1 MNVVGIIAEYNPFHN
16 GHLFHLQAAKENC
29 DAQYAIC
36 VMSGHFLQRGE
47 PALFNKWSRAAMAVS
62 AGADIVFELPCV
74 YACRSAGIFA
84 RGGVELL
91 AATGI
96 VTHLCFGSEH
106 GSIQPLKEIAL
117 LLAAEPTGFRILLQ
131 DQLQQGKSF
140 PAARYTALQEYCRLI
155 DPHGPQM
162 EPEILTH
169 PNNTLGIE
177 YLIALEKLGNPM
189 TPLTIKR
196 CTANYHDQRITG
208 PIASASAIR
217 HLLEVQG
224 LSADLGQV
232 VPSPVDQIM
241 QNCVAQ
247 EQGPVFLA
255 DFTRMALACLRRA
268 TLEELALILDV
279 NEGLEYKLK
288 EAANTASSLEELL
301 TALKSKRYTR
311 TRLQRLLF
319 YCLLNLKKHTAAALD
334 EAGPQYLRV
343 LAFSEQ
349 GQTLL
354 KQMRKNAQ
362 LPIIHRPAIHTGG
375 SAQSSLLTRMLLLD
389 ILSTD
394 LYVLGCPH
402 PQRGGLDYLKGAV
415 RVNKDTIPHNP
426 F

>member
-47 PALFNKWSRAAMAVS
+47 PALFDKWSRAAMAVS
-62 AGADIVFELPCV
+62 AGADVVFELPCA
-74 YACRSAGIFA
+74 YACRSAGVFA
-84 RGGVELL
+84 RGSVELL
-91 AATGI
+91 AASGI

-106 GSIQPLKEIAL
+106 GAIKQLQEIAL
-117 LLAAEPTGFRILLQ
+117 LLAAEPAVFQTLLQ

-140 PAARYTALQEYCRLI
+140 PAARFAALQEYYRLTK
-155 DPHGPQM
+155 PSGPQWDSA
-162 EPEILTH
+162 ILTH

-189 TPLTIKR
+189 VPVTIKR
-196 CTANYHDQRITG
+196 YTANYHDKHIAG

-217 HLLEVQG
+217 HLLEVRG
-224 LSADLGQV
+224 ISADLNRV
-232 VPSPVDQIM
+232 VPSPAAQIM
-241 QNCVAQ
+241 QNCILQ
-247 EQGPVFLA
+247 EQGPVFLTA
-255 DFTRMALACLRRA
+255 FTRMALAFLRRA

-279 NEGLEYKLK
+279 KEGLEYKLK
-288 EAANTASSLEELL
+288 EAANTAASLDDLL

-311 TRLQRLLF
+311 TRLQRLLV
-319 YCLLNLKKHTAAALD
+319 YCLLNFQKHMAEALD

-354 KQMRKNAQ
+354 KQMRKKAQ
-362 LPIIHRPAIHTGG
+362 LPIIHRPAIHTD
-375 SAQSSLLTRMLLLD
+375 STAHSFALTRMLLLD
-389 ILSTD
+389 ILATD
-394 LYVLGCPH
+394 LYALGCPR
-402 PQRGGLDYLKGAV
+402 PLRGGLDYLKGVV
-415 RVNKDTIPHNP
+415 RFKKN
-426 F
+426 